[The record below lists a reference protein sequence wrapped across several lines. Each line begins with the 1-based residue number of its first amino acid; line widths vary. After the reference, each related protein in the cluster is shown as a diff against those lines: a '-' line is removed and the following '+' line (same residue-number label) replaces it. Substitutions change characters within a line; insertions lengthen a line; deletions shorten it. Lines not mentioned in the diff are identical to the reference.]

1 MTKFS
6 KSISW
11 VLIVA
16 LTLPQLVLASPLD
29 YKEPGTN
36 KGVKEDVRSVFLYE
50 RALYPRNDETA
61 EKVRKGQIESIEL
74 RFHKEAA
81 SSNTDALYFEAIRH
95 IPGKPSKAL
104 GGQEFK
110 IVRANG
116 TVETRLGLSYDDY
129 NMTNT
134 ALSMDTDQIW
144 EYFLYGRGNPWS
156 DSNIPGGVYT
166 REIGAL
172 VGTALS
178 VYGAYAL
185 VTNGARST
193 REFGKT
199 KMTKKFWKRPT
210 NDILSI
216 WALFTRSLVDI
227 HKGKASGFAKA
238 MFIMTD
244 VTLIY
249 AWNRKLNEV
258 SDKMVFGARAAQLDF
273 LNRTITEAYEFA
285 DDGDPIDQAPYEFES
300 IGNNFQKVMN
310 GQAPD
315 KVEIPEVA
323 PGTQSNGDIKPDKVA
338 ESLRDIQPVVPDW
351 DWTLEAFEAYFTDYY
366 EKYSLNPV
374 RK

>member
-6 KSISW
+6 KTISW
-11 VLIVA
+11 ALVVA
-16 LTLPQLVLASPLD
+16 LTLPQLALASPLD
-29 YKEPGTN
+29 YKEPRYN

-50 RALYPRNDETA
+50 RSRYPRNEETA
-61 EKVRKGQIESIEL
+61 EKVRKGEIESIEL

-81 SSNTDALYFEAIRH
+81 VSNADALYFEVIRH
-95 IPGKPSKAL
+95 IPGKKSKPL
-104 GGQEFK
+104 GGQEF
-110 IVRANG
+110 IVTDAKGKPEKRYGMN
-116 TVETRLGLSYDDY
+116 YDDY
-129 NMTNT
+129 NMTN
-134 ALSMDTDQIW
+134 AELSMDTDQIW
-144 EYFLYGRGNPWS
+144 EYFLYGRSNPWS

-166 REIGAL
+166 REVGAIAA
-172 VGTALS
+172 TALS

-185 VTNGARST
+185 ITQGARST

-199 KMTKKFWKRPT
+199 KMSKKFWKRPA
-210 NDILSI
+210 NDVLSI

-249 AWNRKLNEV
+249 AWNRKLNEMA
-258 SDKMVFGARAAQLDF
+258 DKMVFGSKAAQLDF
-273 LNRTITEAYEFA
+273 LNRTISEAYEYA
-285 DDGDPIDQAPYEFES
+285 DDGDPIDQAPYDFEGVS
-300 IGNNFQKVMN
+300 QDMQKMMN

-315 KVEIPEVA
+315 NVALPKEV
-323 PGTQSNGDIKPDKVA
+323 PGQDSNGDIKPDKVA
-338 ESLRDIQPVVPDW
+338 ASLRDIQPIVPDW

-366 EKYSLNPV
+366 ERYSINPV